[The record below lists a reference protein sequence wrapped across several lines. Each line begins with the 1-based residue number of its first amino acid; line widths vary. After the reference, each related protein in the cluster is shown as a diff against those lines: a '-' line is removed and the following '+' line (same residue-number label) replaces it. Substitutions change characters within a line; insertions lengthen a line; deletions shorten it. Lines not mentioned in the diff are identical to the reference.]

1 MKRPVF
7 CVALAYALGEV
18 IGLYTRTV
26 GEIGI
31 VSAMLVCVGI
41 FVRKKKQG
49 KSACVLGLGIGL
61 GMLGAFLRIPQDL
74 REKPDIRQEN
84 GYDIITYATGG
95 ETQGQPVIC
104 AGILT
109 DRQGETWTMRVL
121 DGADV
126 HGDILLRGVEGEHTI
141 AEIVQVTGTYD
152 IFEHVRNPGGFQS
165 RSYYLARNISGYY
178 YAPQVTTITVNQR
191 EILGLPRYLYY
202 QGKRILYELRIRADC
217 QIAKLL
223 PEEQASL
230 VSGILLG
237 EKSRIDAE
245 LKTLYQMGGIA
256 HILAISGLHISLL
269 GGLLFRLMRRARV
282 PIPAAGIIT
291 IAGLLLYG
299 MMTGM
304 SLATMRA
311 IWMMVIF
318 LVAQMFG
325 KSYDMPTAMG
335 IALFFMLLCNPVRI
349 LDAGMQL
356 SYMAIAGVSLGNYGM
371 KRLHKKTGFRRFQKR
386 YPLRFRVVQSLFYS
400 VTLQGMMLL
409 VVAKTYYEIPVYAG
423 LLNLI
428 VVPGMTVVVAGSWF
442 GLLVSIGT
450 ISLGRFVMLPVGWM
464 LQGYTWL
471 CERTL
476 ELPWNTLVTREI
488 RGWQIGMWYGGI
500 ACTLVLLR
508 TKTRNKLRDFVYKHT
523 GRFWRKREVV
533 RYTVCT
539 ILISMLLQ
547 GAGQA
552 LCVWQQ
558 RTEAIYFLDVGQG
571 DGILIRSPD
580 GRNIVID
587 GGSTSQSK
595 CGTYTLLPA
604 LRSQGMTEIDCWFV
618 THTDEDHISGIREL
632 LEGQKLGV
640 RIDTLVLPPEE
651 YHDEKLADLARIAVE
666 NGTRVVSVKTGA
678 NIYGRGERQT
688 EKNDSKEVMRLRC
701 IGPLTDIPQG
711 LTKPKA
717 GNEASLVLE
726 FSYGNFDMLFTGDVE
741 GAGEELL
748 VKSDVLRKYEILKC
762 AHHGS
767 KNSGTAAFLE
777 KTDPRAAIISA
788 GIDNRYGH
796 PHEETLNRLKKR
808 KVKTYNTQTDGAVTI
823 KSDGIQISIESFLLS
838 K

>member
-1 MKRPVF
+1 
-7 CVALAYALGEV
+7 
-18 IGLYTRTV
+18 
-26 GEIGI
+26 
-31 VSAMLVCVGI
+31 
-41 FVRKKKQG
+41 
-49 KSACVLGLGIGL
+49 
-61 GMLGAFLRIPQDL
+61 
-74 REKPDIRQEN
+74 
-84 GYDIITYATGG
+84 
-95 ETQGQPVIC
+95 
-104 AGILT
+104 
-109 DRQGETWTMRVL
+109 
-121 DGADV
+121 
-126 HGDILLRGVEGEHTI
+126 
-141 AEIVQVTGTYD
+141 
-152 IFEHVRNPGGFQS
+152 
-165 RSYYLARNISGYY
+165 
-178 YAPQVTTITVNQR
+178 
-191 EILGLPRYLYY
+191 
-202 QGKRILYELRIRADC
+202 
-217 QIAKLL
+217 
-223 PEEQASL
+223 
-230 VSGILLG
+230 
-237 EKSRIDAE
+237 
-245 LKTLYQMGGIA
+245 
-256 HILAISGLHISLL
+256 
-269 GGLLFRLMRRARV
+269 MRRARV

-476 ELPWNTLVTREI
+476 ELPWNTLVTGEI

-558 RTEAIYFLDVGQG
+558 RTEAICFLDVGQG

-618 THTDEDHISGIREL
+618 THTDEDHISGLKEL
-632 LEGQKLGV
+632 LLQGKLTQIKVRTVVFSAYVFQDAALAELEAVIRAAGITIVWMREGDVIGD
-640 RIDTLVLPPEE
+640 DTFTLTCLHPTAE
-651 YHDEKLADLARIAVE
+651 YRAKD
-666 NGTRVVSVKTGA
+666 
-678 NIYGRGERQT
+678 
-688 EKNDSKEVMRLRC
+688 KN
-701 IGPLTDIPQG
+701 
-711 LTKPKA
+711 A
-717 GNEASLVLE
+717 ASLALAYH
-726 FSYGNFDMLFTGDVE
+726 SDTFDMLFTGDMDADAV
-741 GAGEELL
+741 ADMDIQQDYDCIKLP
-748 VKSDVLRKYEILKC
+748 
-762 AHHGS
+762 HHGS
-767 KNSGTAAFLE
+767 KYSYVEGVYAHADYGL
-777 KTDPRAAIISA
+777 ISC
-788 GIDNRYGH
+788 GYNNRYGH
-796 PHEETLNRLKKR
+796 PHTEVLQGLAQEGT
-808 KVKTYNTQTDGAVTI
+808 KVLRTDEMGAVVFR
-823 KSDGIQISIESFLLS
+823 GR
-838 K
+838 

>member
-31 VSAMLVCVGI
+31 ACVMLVCVGV
-41 FVRKKKQG
+41 FMRKMRQG
-49 KSACVLGLGIGL
+49 KSACVLGLGVGL

-152 IFEHVRNPGGFQS
+152 TFEHVRNPGGFQS

-291 IAGLLLYG
+291 TAGLLLYG

-371 KRLHKKTGFRRFQKR
+371 KRLHKKNWI
-386 YPLRFRVVQSLFYS
+386 S
-400 VTLQGMMLL
+400 
-409 VVAKTYYEIPVYAG
+409 A
-423 LLNLI
+423 
-428 VVPGMTVVVAGSWF
+428 VPE
-442 GLLVSIGT
+442 T
-450 ISLGRFVMLPVGWM
+450 ISASVPCGAEPVLFCNIAGDDASCGGKNLLRDTSLCRIAESDRCTGDDGCGSRKLVRLACIHWHDFAWQVRYAAGWVDVTGIYM
-464 LQGYTWL
+464 ALRKDTGTAVEYT
-471 CERTL
+471 CYRRD
-476 ELPWNTLVTREI
+476 TRLADWHVVW
-488 RGWQIGMWYGGI
+488 RDCMHAGI
-500 ACTLVLLR
+500 ASH
-508 TKTRNKLRDFVYKHT
+508 KNKK
-523 GRFWRKREVV
+523 
-533 RYTVCT
+533 
-539 ILISMLLQ
+539 
-547 GAGQA
+547 
-552 LCVWQQ
+552 
-558 RTEAIYFLDVGQG
+558 
-571 DGILIRSPD
+571 
-580 GRNIVID
+580 
-587 GGSTSQSK
+587 
-595 CGTYTLLPA
+595 
-604 LRSQGMTEIDCWFV
+604 
-618 THTDEDHISGIREL
+618 
-632 LEGQKLGV
+632 
-640 RIDTLVLPPEE
+640 
-651 YHDEKLADLARIAVE
+651 
-666 NGTRVVSVKTGA
+666 
-678 NIYGRGERQT
+678 
-688 EKNDSKEVMRLRC
+688 
-701 IGPLTDIPQG
+701 
-711 LTKPKA
+711 
-717 GNEASLVLE
+717 
-726 FSYGNFDMLFTGDVE
+726 
-741 GAGEELL
+741 
-748 VKSDVLRKYEILKC
+748 
-762 AHHGS
+762 
-767 KNSGTAAFLE
+767 
-777 KTDPRAAIISA
+777 
-788 GIDNRYGH
+788 
-796 PHEETLNRLKKR
+796 
-808 KVKTYNTQTDGAVTI
+808 
-823 KSDGIQISIESFLLS
+823 
-838 K
+838 

>member
-1 MKRPVF
+1 MRDDTTSKK
-7 CVALAYALGEV
+7 LENIV
-18 IGLYTRTV
+18 ISR
-26 GEIGI
+26 
-31 VSAMLVCVGI
+31 
-41 FVRKKKQG
+41 VRRG
-49 KSACVLGLGIGL
+49 DTCIPLRLLGLG
-61 GMLGAFLRIPQDL
+61 
-74 REKPDIRQEN
+74 
-84 GYDIITYATGG
+84 
-95 ETQGQPVIC
+95 
-104 AGILT
+104 
-109 DRQGETWTMRVL
+109 
-121 DGADV
+121 
-126 HGDILLRGVEGEHTI
+126 
-141 AEIVQVTGTYD
+141 
-152 IFEHVRNPGGFQS
+152 VRKNPFIYEVMPS
-165 RSYYLARNISGYY
+165 
-178 YAPQVTTITVNQR
+178 
-191 EILGLPRYLYY
+191 
-202 QGKRILYELRIRADC
+202 ILYRVKP
-217 QIAKLL
+217 Q
-223 PEEQASL
+223 
-230 VSGILLG
+230 
-237 EKSRIDAE
+237 
-245 LKTLYQMGGIA
+245 T
-256 HILAISGLHISLL
+256 GLHISLL

-400 VTLQGMMLL
+400 VTLQGMVLP

-476 ELPWNTLVTREI
+476 ELPWNTLVTGEI

-558 RTEAIYFLDVGQG
+558 RTEAICFLDVGQG

-618 THTDEDHISGIREL
+618 THTDEDHISGLKEL
-632 LEGQKLGV
+632 LLQGKLTQIKVRTVVFSAYVFQDAALAELEAVIRAAGITIVWMREGDVIGD
-640 RIDTLVLPPEE
+640 DTFTLTCLHPTAE
-651 YHDEKLADLARIAVE
+651 YRAKD
-666 NGTRVVSVKTGA
+666 
-678 NIYGRGERQT
+678 
-688 EKNDSKEVMRLRC
+688 KN
-701 IGPLTDIPQG
+701 
-711 LTKPKA
+711 A
-717 GNEASLVLE
+717 ASLALAYH
-726 FSYGNFDMLFTGDVE
+726 SDTFDMLFTGDMDADAV
-741 GAGEELL
+741 ADMDIQQDYDCIKLP
-748 VKSDVLRKYEILKC
+748 
-762 AHHGS
+762 HHGS
-767 KNSGTAAFLE
+767 KYSYVEGVYAHADYGL
-777 KTDPRAAIISA
+777 ISC
-788 GIDNRYGH
+788 GYNNRYGH
-796 PHEETLNRLKKR
+796 PHTEVLQGLAQEGT
-808 KVKTYNTQTDGAVTI
+808 KVLRTDEMGAVVFR
-823 KSDGIQISIESFLLS
+823 GR
-838 K
+838 

>member
-31 VSAMLVCVGI
+31 ACVMLVCVGV
-41 FVRKKKQG
+41 FMRKMRQG
-49 KSACVLGLGIGL
+49 KEHAFLDWESVLGCLALFAYSAGSTGKA
-61 GMLGAFLRIPQDL
+61 GYSAG
-74 REKPDIRQEN
+74 N
-84 GYDIITYATGG
+84 GYDIITYATGR

-126 HGDILLRGVEGEHTI
+126 HGDILLRGVEGEHAI

-152 IFEHVRNPGGFQS
+152 TFEHVRNPGGFQS

-178 YAPQVTTITVNQR
+178 YAPQVTTITVDQR
-191 EILGLPRYLYY
+191 KILGLPRYLYY
-202 QGKRILYELRIRADC
+202 QGIRILYELRVWADC
-217 QIAKLL
+217 RIAKLL

-371 KRLHKKTGFRRFQKR
+371 KRLHKK
-386 YPLRFRVVQSLFYS
+386 L
-400 VTLQGMMLL
+400 
-409 VVAKTYYEIPVYAG
+409 
-423 LLNLI
+423 
-428 VVPGMTVVVAGSWF
+428 
-442 GLLVSIGT
+442 
-450 ISLGRFVMLPVGWM
+450 
-464 LQGYTWL
+464 
-471 CERTL
+471 
-476 ELPWNTLVTREI
+476 
-488 RGWQIGMWYGGI
+488 
-500 ACTLVLLR
+500 
-508 TKTRNKLRDFVYKHT
+508 DF
-523 GRFWRKREVV
+523 
-533 RYTVCT
+533 
-539 ILISMLLQ
+539 
-547 GAGQA
+547 
-552 LCVWQQ
+552 
-558 RTEAIYFLDVGQG
+558 
-571 DGILIRSPD
+571 
-580 GRNIVID
+580 
-587 GGSTSQSK
+587 GGS
-595 CGTYTLLPA
+595 
-604 LRSQGMTEIDCWFV
+604 RND
-618 THTDEDHISGIREL
+618 IRF
-632 LEGQKLGV
+632 G
-640 RIDTLVLPPEE
+640 
-651 YHDEKLADLARIAVE
+651 
-666 NGTRVVSVKTGA
+666 SVWCRA
-678 NIYGRGERQT
+678 
-688 EKNDSKEVMRLRC
+688 C
-701 IGPLTDIPQG
+701 
-711 LTKPKA
+711 
-717 GNEASLVLE
+717 
-726 FSYGNFDMLFTGDVE
+726 F
-741 GAGEELL
+741 
-748 VKSDVLRKYEILKC
+748 IL
-762 AHHGS
+762 
-767 KNSGTAAFLE
+767 
-777 KTDPRAAIISA
+777 
-788 GIDNRYGH
+788 
-796 PHEETLNRLKKR
+796 
-808 KVKTYNTQTDGAVTI
+808 
-823 KSDGIQISIESFLLS
+823 
-838 K
+838 

>member
-41 FVRKKKQG
+41 FMRKKKQG

-74 REKPDIRQEN
+74 RKAGYPAGN

-95 ETQGQPVIC
+95 ETQGKTAIC

-126 HGDILLRGVEGEHTI
+126 HGDILLRGVEGEHAI

-152 IFEHVRNPGGFQS
+152 TFEHVRNPGGFQS

-178 YAPQVTTITVNQR
+178 YAPQVTTITVDQR
-191 EILGLPRYLYY
+191 KILGLPRYLYY
-202 QGKRILYELRIRADC
+202 QEKRILYELRVWVDC
-217 QIAKLL
+217 RIAKLL

-237 EKSRIDAE
+237 EKSGIDAE

-269 GGLLFRLMRRARV
+269 GDCSSIDAAARV

-371 KRLHKKTGFRRFQKR
+371 KRLHKK
-386 YPLRFRVVQSLFYS
+386 L
-400 VTLQGMMLL
+400 
-409 VVAKTYYEIPVYAG
+409 
-423 LLNLI
+423 
-428 VVPGMTVVVAGSWF
+428 
-442 GLLVSIGT
+442 
-450 ISLGRFVMLPVGWM
+450 
-464 LQGYTWL
+464 
-471 CERTL
+471 
-476 ELPWNTLVTREI
+476 
-488 RGWQIGMWYGGI
+488 
-500 ACTLVLLR
+500 
-508 TKTRNKLRDFVYKHT
+508 DF
-523 GRFWRKREVV
+523 
-533 RYTVCT
+533 
-539 ILISMLLQ
+539 
-547 GAGQA
+547 
-552 LCVWQQ
+552 
-558 RTEAIYFLDVGQG
+558 
-571 DGILIRSPD
+571 
-580 GRNIVID
+580 
-587 GGSTSQSK
+587 GGS
-595 CGTYTLLPA
+595 
-604 LRSQGMTEIDCWFV
+604 RND
-618 THTDEDHISGIREL
+618 IRF
-632 LEGQKLGV
+632 G
-640 RIDTLVLPPEE
+640 
-651 YHDEKLADLARIAVE
+651 
-666 NGTRVVSVKTGA
+666 SVWCRA
-678 NIYGRGERQT
+678 
-688 EKNDSKEVMRLRC
+688 C
-701 IGPLTDIPQG
+701 
-711 LTKPKA
+711 
-717 GNEASLVLE
+717 
-726 FSYGNFDMLFTGDVE
+726 F
-741 GAGEELL
+741 
-748 VKSDVLRKYEILKC
+748 IL
-762 AHHGS
+762 
-767 KNSGTAAFLE
+767 
-777 KTDPRAAIISA
+777 
-788 GIDNRYGH
+788 
-796 PHEETLNRLKKR
+796 
-808 KVKTYNTQTDGAVTI
+808 
-823 KSDGIQISIESFLLS
+823 
-838 K
+838 

>member
-1 MKRPVF
+1 MAQILYKDIIKNKEINEF
-7 CVALAYALGEV
+7 IKKGDANLATLGYTEHSKTHCTLVAERAAYLLEKFGHADAEIELAKIAGYMHDIGNAVNREHHAEYGALLAND
-18 IGLYTRTV
+18 ILRRMDMPFTDRAT
-26 GEIGI
+26 I
-31 VSAMLVCVGI
+31 VSA
-41 FVRKKKQG
+41 
-49 KSACVLGLGIGL
+49 IGHH
-61 GMLGAFLRIPQDL
+61 D
-74 REKPDIRQEN
+74 ES
-84 GYDIITYATGG
+84 TGG
-95 ETQGQPVIC
+95 AV
-104 AGILT
+104 
-109 DRQGETWTMRVL
+109 
-121 DGADV
+121 
-126 HGDILLRGVEGEHTI
+126 DI
-141 AEIVQVTGTYD
+141 
-152 IFEHVRNPGGFQS
+152 
-165 RSYYLARNISGYY
+165 
-178 YAPQVTTITVNQR
+178 
-191 EILGLPRYLYY
+191 
-202 QGKRILYELRIRADC
+202 
-217 QIAKLL
+217 
-223 PEEQASL
+223 
-230 VSGILLG
+230 VS
-237 EKSRIDAE
+237 
-245 LKTLYQMGGIA
+245 
-256 HILAISGLHISLL
+256 
-269 GGLLFRLMRRARV
+269 
-282 PIPAAGIIT
+282 AA
-291 IAGLLLYG
+291 
-299 MMTGM
+299 
-304 SLATMRA
+304 
-311 IWMMVIF
+311 MVIF

-476 ELPWNTLVTREI
+476 ELPWNTLVTGEI

-618 THTDEDHISGIREL
+618 THTDEDHISGLKEL
-632 LEGQKLGV
+632 LLQGKLTQIKVRTVVFSAYVFQDAALAELEAVIRAAGITIVWMREGDVIGD
-640 RIDTLVLPPEE
+640 DTFTLTCLHPTAE
-651 YHDEKLADLARIAVE
+651 YRAKD
-666 NGTRVVSVKTGA
+666 
-678 NIYGRGERQT
+678 
-688 EKNDSKEVMRLRC
+688 KN
-701 IGPLTDIPQG
+701 
-711 LTKPKA
+711 A
-717 GNEASLVLE
+717 ASLALAYH
-726 FSYGNFDMLFTGDVE
+726 SDTFDMLFTGDMDADAV
-741 GAGEELL
+741 ADMDIQQDYDCIKLP
-748 VKSDVLRKYEILKC
+748 
-762 AHHGS
+762 HHGS
-767 KNSGTAAFLE
+767 KYSYVEGVYAHADYGL
-777 KTDPRAAIISA
+777 ISC
-788 GIDNRYGH
+788 GYNNRYGH
-796 PHEETLNRLKKR
+796 PHTEVLQGLAQEGS
-808 KVKTYNTQTDGAVTI
+808 KVLRTDEMGAVVFSGEI
-823 KSDGIQISIESFLLS
+823 KSLEDTIIFNRDEVVM

>member
-26 GEIGI
+26 GEISI
-31 VSAMLVCVGI
+31 VCAMLVCVGI
-41 FVRKKKQG
+41 FMRKKKQG

-84 GYDIITYATGG
+84 GYDIITYATGR

-152 IFEHVRNPGGFQS
+152 TFEHVRNPGGFQS

-202 QGKRILYELRIRADC
+202 QGKRILYELRIWADC

-237 EKSRIDAE
+237 EKARIDAE

-291 IAGLLLYG
+291 ISGLLLYG

-400 VTLQGMMLL
+400 VTLQGMILP

-428 VVPGMTVVVAGSWF
+428 VVPGMTGVVAASWC
-442 GLLVSIGT
+442 GLLASVC
-450 ISLGRFVMLPVGWM
+450 SLALGKMVMHPVGWI

-471 CERTL
+471 CAGTL
-476 ELPWNTLVTREI
+476 ELPWNTLVTGEI
-488 RGWQIGMWYGGI
+488 QVWQAAMWYGGI
-500 ACTLVLLR
+500 AGTLFFLR
-508 TKTRNKLRDFVYKHT
+508 SKNRNRIRDFLYKRT
-523 GRFWRKREVV
+523 GRFWRKKQVV
-533 RYTVCT
+533 WYTVCV
-539 ILISMLLQ
+539 ILIGLCAESV
-547 GAGQA
+547 GQEM
-552 LCVWQQ
+552 WIRQH
-558 RTEAIYFLDVGQG
+558 RTEAVYFLDIGQG
-571 DGILIRSPD
+571 DGILLRTPT
-580 GRNIVID
+580 GRNIIID

-595 CGTYTLLPA
+595 CGSYTLLPA
-604 LRSQGMTEIDCWFV
+604 VRSQGMTEIDCWFV
-618 THTDEDHISGIREL
+618 THTDEDHINGLKEIL
-632 LEGQKLGV
+632 QQG
-640 RIDTLVLPPEE
+640 
-651 YHDEKLADLARIAVE
+651 KLAQVQIRAVVFSAYVVRDEAFFELESMIRQAGISIVWMKEDDVIGDGEFTLTCLHPTADYLA
-666 NGTRVVSVKTGA
+666 KD
-678 NIYGRGERQT
+678 
-688 EKNDSKEVMRLRC
+688 KN
-701 IGPLTDIPQG
+701 
-711 LTKPKA
+711 A
-717 GNEASLVLE
+717 ASLALAYHSE
-726 FSYGNFDMLFTGDVE
+726 TFDMLFTGDMDADAVE
-741 GAGEELL
+741 HMLQ
-748 VKSDVLRKYEILKC
+748 KSRVDVDSEDRRFDCIKIP
-762 AHHGS
+762 HHGS
-767 KNSGTAAFLE
+767 KYSYVEGFYAQTFYGV
-777 KTDPRAAIISA
+777 ISC
-788 GIDNRYGH
+788 GSSNRYGH
-796 PHEETLNRLKKR
+796 PHTEVLEGMEREGAGVLR
-808 KVKTYNTQTDGAVTI
+808 TDELGAVI
-823 KSDGIQISIESFLLS
+823 FRSSD
-838 K
+838 

>member
-49 KSACVLGLGIGL
+49 KSACVLGLGVGL

-126 HGDILLRGVEGEHTI
+126 HGDIQLRGVEGEHTI

-152 IFEHVRNPGGFQS
+152 TFEHVRNPGGFQS

-282 PIPAAGIIT
+282 PIPVAGIIT

-335 IALFFMLLCNPVRI
+335 VALFFMLLCNPVRI

-428 VVPGMTVVVAGSWF
+428 VIPGMTVVVAGSWF

-476 ELPWNTLVTREI
+476 ELPWNTLVTGEI

-595 CGTYTLLPA
+595 CGTCTLLPA

-618 THTDEDHISGIREL
+618 THTDEDHISGLKEL
-632 LEGQKLGV
+632 LLQGKLTQIKVRTVVFSAYVFQDAALAELEAMIRAAGITIVWMREGDVIGD
-640 RIDTLVLPPEE
+640 DTFTLTCLHPTAE
-651 YHDEKLADLARIAVE
+651 YRAKD
-666 NGTRVVSVKTGA
+666 
-678 NIYGRGERQT
+678 
-688 EKNDSKEVMRLRC
+688 KN
-701 IGPLTDIPQG
+701 
-711 LTKPKA
+711 A
-717 GNEASLVLE
+717 ASLALAYH
-726 FSYGNFDMLFTGDVE
+726 SDTFDMLFTGDMDADAV
-741 GAGEELL
+741 ADMDIQQDYDCIKLP
-748 VKSDVLRKYEILKC
+748 
-762 AHHGS
+762 HHGS
-767 KNSGTAAFLE
+767 KYSYVEGVYAHADYGL
-777 KTDPRAAIISA
+777 ISC
-788 GIDNRYGH
+788 GYNNRYGH
-796 PHEETLNRLKKR
+796 PHTEVLQGLAQEGT
-808 KVKTYNTQTDGAVTI
+808 KVLRTDEMGAVI
-823 KSDGIQISIESFLLS
+823 FRSR
-838 K
+838 